1 MLRSATRYSALD
13 ETALFGSA
21 CRHEFPCIFFNLKH
35 GERYMLIKLYCICIL
50 FEFRLSYAVYLIE
63 ELLRRCNGKTVYI
76 TYDIACRLQKHL
88 KVQ

>member
-21 CRHEFPCIFFNLKH
+21 CRHEFPYLKH

-76 TYDIACRLQKHL
+76 TYDIACMLQKHL